1 MKNKNVKRSI
11 LLCLLLSIILLI
23 SLFWINKQLLEEQE
37 YTNNLL
43 ISSIIE
49 EVKQNYPE
57 VDELEIIKILNN
69 PDLKESDTLKQYGI
83 DIKNDAISVQEKQ
96 IKDKILK
103 RNACILFLYIISIF
117 CILLFFHQK
126 EKKKIME
133 ITHYIKEIN
142 NQHYALDILKNSEDD
157 LSILKN
163 EIYKTAV
170 TLNEQAHLLKAE
182 KDALKES
189 LSDISHQ
196 LKTPLTSITLMIDTL
211 KENEQLSKEEKRE
224 LLTNI
229 HRKISNTNFLVHSL
243 LKLSKFDANA
253 IEFNDEYNKIKDILE
268 EVKDNL
274 SILSDLKDIKINI
287 EGNQEDQIYCDY
299 KWQVEA
305 LTNIV
310 KNGIEHAG
318 NSKKIDIKYE
328 TNELFT
334 KITIKDYGIGMS
346 KDEIH
351 HIFERFYKGKN
362 ASPDSIGIGL
372 ALAKS
377 IIEKDNGYITVES
390 KLEKGSTFIIKYIK

>member
-1 MKNKNVKRSI
+1 M
-11 LLCLLLSIILLI
+11 CLLLSIILLI